1 MGRKGTS
8 GVKIRI
14 QASGFDEV
22 IRALGSAAANR
33 LEAAVEIDVAAGVRK
48 MTLAAFKN
56 APVETGALRSSILKS
71 ITREGSME
79 YIFGSYM
86 PYAQRQEY
94 EHRTKNRYLHRA
106 VWSEQ
111 GGIER
116 DIKKS
121 IRRSLR

>member
-1 MGRKGTS
+1 MGRA

-14 QASGFDEV
+14 STKGIDDVIQAAG
-22 IRALGSAAANR
+22 IAAASR
-33 LEAAVEIDVAAGVRK
+33 LEAALELDIADGVRK

-56 APVETGALRSSILKS
+56 APVETGALRSSILSS
-71 ITREGSME
+71 IQREGDME

-94 EHRTKNRYLHRA
+94 EHRSKNMYLHRA

-111 GGIER
+111 GGIKR
-116 DIKKS
+116 DIKKT
-121 IRRSLR
+121 IKRTLR

>member
-1 MGRKGTS
+1 MARKGTS
-8 GVKIRI
+8 GVKIRV

-33 LEAAVEIDVAAGVRK
+33 LESAVEIDVATGVRK

-71 ITREGSME
+71 IQREGSME

-106 VWSEQ
+106 VWAEQ

-116 DIKKS
+116 EIRKS
-121 IRRSLR
+121 IKRSMR

>member
-1 MGRKGTS
+1 MGRA

-14 QASGFDEV
+14 NVKGIDNVIQAV
-22 IRALGSAAANR
+22 GSAAANR
-33 LEAAVEIDVAAGVRK
+33 LEAAVEIDVATGVRK

-56 APVETGALRSSILKS
+56 APVETGALRSSILSS
-71 ITREGSME
+71 IQREGSME

-94 EHRTKNRYLHRA
+94 EHRTRNRYLHRA

-121 IRRSLR
+121 IRRSLK